1 MYAYVLL
8 GFILT
13 APHDHSNTNPTIQAM
28 LEALWAAL
36 KPGVSRQGGRVT
48 SEWGEIGFQGKDP
61 ATDFRYMDHCL

>member
-1 MYAYVLL
+1 
-8 GFILT
+8 
-13 APHDHSNTNPTIQAM
+13 M

-61 ATDFRYMDHCL
+61 ATDFRCAVV